1 MKSVTSAVPGKP
13 DRSLLDTA
21 DVAAALG
28 IERQTVR
35 RYVWESRALGRRY
48 SNHPFPAPDGKI
60 GSSVYWNRERLPEI
74 LAWNAGRTGRGA
86 RPHG

>member
-1 MKSVTSAVPGKP
+1 MKATSTATGEPSQP
-13 DRSLLDTA
+13 LLDTA

-48 SNHPFPAPDGKI
+48 SNHPFPTPDGKV
-60 GSSVYWNRERLPEI
+60 GSSVYWNKERLPEI
-74 LAWNAGRTGRGA
+74 LAWDAGRVGRGA
-86 RPHG
+86 RSRG